1 MKLIKN
7 YMPSGLPLPYF
18 LNEYKQNYGDIN
30 LSQMR
35 ITDTNHLFNILK
47 SFLPIEVKI
56 VDGNN
61 RVFLKSLN
69 LVDEWIINCCRQQRY
84 IVPKIMVD
92 VPPNVALPG
101 DLFTP
106 SELPPD
112 VEVGSGDYTPVLI
125 SSANSPSEVFIQFK
139 AEHEA
144 LEQLMRDL
152 DFYDYADEDQWT
164 VPKQFHCIGLPVAV
178 RYSGIC
184 LVIRLICF

>member
-1 MKLIKN
+1 MKLVQMN
-7 YMPSGLPLPYF
+7 MPLGLPLNYF
-18 LNEYKQNYGDIN
+18 LDEYKLNYGAIDLTQIR
-30 LSQMR
+30 M
-35 ITDTNHLFNILK
+35 TDTNQLFDILRCH
-47 SFLPIEVKI
+47 LPIEVKI
-56 VDGNN
+56 VDGND
-61 RVFLKSLN
+61 RVFIKSQN
-69 LVDEWIINCCRQQRY
+69 LVDQWIIECCRQQRY

-112 VEVGSGDYTPVLI
+112 VEVGSGEYTPVLI

-164 VPKQFHCIGLPVAV
+164 VPKQFHCVGLPVAV
-178 RYSGIC
+178 RYSGIY
-184 LVIRLICF
+184 LVIQLICF

>member
-1 MKLIKN
+1 MKLIQIN
-7 YMPSGLPLPYF
+7 MPLGLPLHYF
-18 LNEYKQNYGDIN
+18 LDEYKLNYGAID
-30 LSQMR
+30 LSQIRM
-35 ITDTNHLFNILK
+35 TGTNHLFDILRCH
-47 SFLPIEVKI
+47 LPIEVKM
-56 VDGNN
+56 VDGNDH
-61 RVFLKSLN
+61 VFIKSQN
-69 LVDEWIINCCRQQRY
+69 LIDQWIIDCCRQQRY

-92 VPPNVALPG
+92 VPPDVALPG

-112 VEVGSGDYTPVLI
+112 VEVGNGEYTPVLI

-144 LEQLMRDL
+144 LEQLMIDL
-152 DFYDYADEDQWT
+152 EFYDCADEDKWT
-164 VPKQFHCIGLPVAV
+164 VPKQFHCVGLPVAV